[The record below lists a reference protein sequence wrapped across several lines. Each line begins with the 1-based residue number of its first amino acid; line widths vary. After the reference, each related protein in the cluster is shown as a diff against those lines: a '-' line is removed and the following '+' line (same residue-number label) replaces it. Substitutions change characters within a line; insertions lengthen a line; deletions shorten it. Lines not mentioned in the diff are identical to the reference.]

1 LVVHS
6 ESNETVSG
14 NKMKSSWSKSTVG
27 SILTERERGGNRS
40 KGQMDLHHPHPTPR
54 FRTRGGPAARR
65 RTRGGGGATRQ
76 PLCAG
81 GIPWKGVAG
90 GLRRA
95 VGGRVRSPMTRRGE
109 CGGGR
114 RREREREGE
123 RALSR
128 QGRGKFLAPR
138 LWIFPVLP
146 LDPGFV
152 V

>member
-27 SILTERERGGNRS
+27 SILTERERRKPIQRADGSPPPPPHAPVQNQGRAGGEEE
-40 KGQMDLHHPHPTPR
+40 DE
-54 FRTRGGPAARR
+54 RR
-65 RTRGGGGATRQ
+65 RDATRQ

-90 GLRRA
+90 GLWRA

-114 RREREREGE
+114 RRERERE
-123 RALSR
+123 
-128 QGRGKFLAPR
+128 RG
-138 LWIFPVLP
+138 
-146 LDPGFV
+146 GGGG
-152 V
+152 